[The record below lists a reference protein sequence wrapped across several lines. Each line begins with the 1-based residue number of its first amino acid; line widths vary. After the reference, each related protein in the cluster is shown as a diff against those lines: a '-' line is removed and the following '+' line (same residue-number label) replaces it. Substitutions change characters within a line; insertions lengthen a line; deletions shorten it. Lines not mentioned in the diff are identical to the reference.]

1 MSLTA
6 NNFYNYRIK
15 IQFEFAQ
22 IEKFFQQLDFQVLK
36 CFI

>member
-1 MSLTA
+1 MSLAA
-6 NNFYNYRIK
+6 NDIYSYRIK